1 MTALNNNKETSINPM
16 IIMDKAIDMSTR
28 LSGSQFP
35 VSIFPAKIQRI
46 IKEVHEC
53 HSFPTD
59 YISAA
64 ILTALAVGI
73 GNTHLAQMKQGWL
86 ESPILYMALIGRPG
100 ANKSHPLSFA
110 MKPFLDYD
118 YEQNKLFEEQYY
130 KFEEKMCMSRKERI
144 ENGEDGFPQEPV
156 RKRFLVSD
164 VTPEGLSYIHAQ
176 NKRGLCLW
184 TDELSAWFKNFNRY
198 NNGSE
203 EQFWLSVFSA
213 KTTISD
219 RRSSKSSI
227 FIKRPYISVIGTIQ
241 KKILSELAK
250 GERSSNGFIDRI
262 FSSCLTFSRKR
273 DGVTES
279 CPII

>member
-86 ESPILYMALIGRPG
+86 ESPILYIALIGRPG
-100 ANKSHPLSFA
+100 A
-110 MKPFLDYD
+110 
-118 YEQNKLFEEQYY
+118 
-130 KFEEKMCMSRKERI
+130 
-144 ENGEDGFPQEPV
+144 
-156 RKRFLVSD
+156 
-164 VTPEGLSYIHAQ
+164 
-176 NKRGLCLW
+176 
-184 TDELSAWFKNFNRY
+184 
-198 NNGSE
+198 
-203 EQFWLSVFSA
+203 
-213 KTTISD
+213 TT
-219 RRSSKSSI
+219 RA
-227 FIKRPYISVIGTIQ
+227 TH
-241 KKILSELAK
+241 LA
-250 GERSSNGFIDRI
+250 S
-262 FSSCLTFSRKR
+262 L
-273 DGVTES
+273 
-279 CPII
+279 

>member
-118 YEQNKLFEEQYY
+118 YEQNKLFEEQYS

-176 NKRGLCLW
+176 NKRGCAYGQ
-184 TDELSAWFKNFNRY
+184 T
-198 NNGSE
+198 
-203 EQFWLSVFSA
+203 
-213 KTTISD
+213 
-219 RRSSKSSI
+219 
-227 FIKRPYISVIGTIQ
+227 
-241 KKILSELAK
+241 
-250 GERSSNGFIDRI
+250 
-262 FSSCLTFSRKR
+262 SCLHGSRTSTAITMVQRNSSGYLSLAPRQPYQTEEVPRVPFSLNA
-273 DGVTES
+273 
-279 CPII
+279 PISQ

>member
-118 YEQNKLFEEQYY
+118 YEQNKLFEEQY
-130 KFEEKMCMSRKERI
+130 STS
-144 ENGEDGFPQEPV
+144 V
-156 RKRFLVSD
+156 RD
-164 VTPEGLSYIHAQ
+164 
-176 NKRGLCLW
+176 
-184 TDELSAWFKNFNRY
+184 
-198 NNGSE
+198 
-203 EQFWLSVFSA
+203 
-213 KTTISD
+213 
-219 RRSSKSSI
+219 
-227 FIKRPYISVIGTIQ
+227 
-241 KKILSELAK
+241 KK
-250 GERSSNGFIDRI
+250 
-262 FSSCLTFSRKR
+262 
-273 DGVTES
+273 
-279 CPII
+279 